1 MPDAIQQNRT
11 RGMGEIVE
19 VAGKTTELAPFGT
32 TLAELGRER
41 PEIVGLTADMGR
53 YSDILPFRD
62 AHPDRFFNVGMAEQ
76 NLLMV
81 AAGLSKVG
89 KIAYCTTYSV
99 FITRRA
105 YDFVAIAC
113 AHSKANVK
121 IFAGMPGLV
130 NGYGATHQAT
140 EDLNMMRGIADLT
153 IIDPCDATELKQ
165 VVRAVAD
172 IPGTVYVRNLR
183 GKVPV
188 ELGPNYR
195 FALGKG
201 RVLRAGDGRIGII
214 STGYMSARA
223 LDACRNT
230 AEEGHDPSVLHI
242 GTIKPFDT
250 DAVLA
255 FAREHERLIVAENHK
270 TTGGLT
276 TLVIEA
282 LYAAALHR
290 PMTRISLADSFFEC
304 GSQEYLEA
312 KYGVDLPAFEAAIRQ
327 DTHRSGSKP

>member
-1 MPDAIQQNRT
+1 MADSQTIGNRT
-11 RGMGEIVE
+11 RGMGEIVD
-19 VAGKTTELAPFGT
+19 VAGKVTETAPFGN
-32 TLAELGRER
+32 TLAEMAKTR

-62 AHPDRFFNVGMAEQ
+62 AHPERFFNVGMAEQ
-76 NLLMV
+76 NLIMV
-81 AAGLSKVG
+81 AAGLAKAG

-113 AHSKANVK
+113 AHSMANVK

-140 EDLNMMRGIADLT
+140 EDINMMRGIADLT
-153 IIDPCDATELKQ
+153 IIDPCDATEFKQ

-188 ELGPNYR
+188 ELPEDYR
-195 FALGKG
+195 FEVGKAK
-201 RVLRAGDGRIGII
+201 VLREGDGEIGII
-214 STGYMSARA
+214 STGYMSARG
-223 LDACRNT
+223 LDAAKMAEGDGRNV
-230 AEEGHDPSVLHI
+230 GVLHV

-250 DAVLA
+250 AGVIE
-255 FAREHERLIVAENHK
+255 FAKRHKRLIVTENHK
-270 TTGGLT
+270 TTGGLA

-282 LYAAALHR
+282 LYEAGIQKPLVK
-290 PMTRISLADSFFEC
+290 IGLADSFFEC
-304 GSQEYLEA
+304 GSQEYLES
-312 KYGVDLPAFEAAIRQ
+312 KYAVDIPRFMTAIR
-327 DTHRSGSKP
+327 DGV

>member
-1 MPDAIQQNRT
+1 MADAAPLSPGRT
-11 RGMGEIVE
+11 RGMGELID
-19 VAGKTTELAPFGT
+19 VAGKTTEIAPFGH
-32 TLAELGRER
+32 TLAALARER
-41 PEIVGLTADMGR
+41 PEIVGLTADMGK

-62 AHPDRFFNVGMAEQ
+62 AHPTRFFNVGMAEQ
-76 NLLMV
+76 DLIMI

-99 FITRRA
+99 FISRRA
-105 YDFVAIAC
+105 YDFVAIAA
-113 AHSKANVK
+113 AHSMANVK

-153 IIDPCDATELKQ
+153 VIDPMDATELQQ

-188 ELGPNYR
+188 ELGDDYR
-195 FALGKG
+195 FELGKAKIIQEG
-201 RVLRAGDGRIGII
+201 VDVGII
-214 STGYMSARA
+214 ATGYMSARA
-223 LDACRNT
+223 RDAARAAVGQGVN
-230 AEEGHDPSVLHI
+230 AGVLHV

-250 DAVLA
+250 AGVIA
-255 FAREHERLIVAENHK
+255 FAQRYDRLIIAENHK
-270 TTGGLT
+270 TTGGLA

-282 LYAAALHR
+282 LYEAGIMK
-290 PMTRISLADSFFEC
+290 PVIKIGLADSFFEC

-312 KYGVDLPAFEAAIRQ
+312 KYGVDLPRFVRAIV
-327 DTHRSGSKP
+327 DNT

>member
-1 MPDAIQQNRT
+1 MADTPATTASVSGRT
-11 RGMGEIVE
+11 RGMGELIDI
-19 VAGKTTELAPFGT
+19 AGKVTEIAPFGH
-32 TLAELGRER
+32 TLAALASER

-62 AHPDRFFNVGMAEQ
+62 AHPTRFFNVGMAEQ
-76 NLLMV
+76 NLIMT
-81 AAGLSKVG
+81 AAGLAKTG

-105 YDFVAIAC
+105 YDFVALAC
-113 AHSKANVK
+113 AHSMANVK

-188 ELGPNYR
+188 ELGPDYV
-195 FALGKG
+195 FEVGKAK
-201 RVLRAGDGRIGII
+201 VLRPGREVGII
-214 STGYMSARA
+214 SAGYMTARA
-223 LDACRNT
+223 LDAAKAAKDRGVD
-230 AEEGHDPSVLHI
+230 AGVLHV
-242 GTIKPFDT
+242 GTIKPFD
-250 DAVLA
+250 AKSVIE
-255 FAREHERLIVAENHK
+255 FAKRFDRVIVAENHK
-270 TTGGLT
+270 TSGGLAS
-276 TLVIEA
+276 LVVEA
-282 LYAAALHR
+282 LYDAGIVK
-290 PMTRISLADSFFEC
+290 PMIKIGLVDSFFEC

-312 KYGVDLPAFEAAIRQ
+312 KYGVDTPRFLRAIVDGQ
-327 DTHRSGSKP
+327 

>member
-1 MPDAIQQNRT
+1 MAESRTLPGRT
-11 RGMGEIVE
+11 RGMGELIDI
-19 VAGKTTELAPFGT
+19 AGKVTEIAPFGN
-32 TLAELGRER
+32 TLAELARER

-62 AHPDRFFNVGMAEQ
+62 AHPTRFFNVGMAEQ
-76 NLLMV
+76 NLIMT
-81 AAGLSKVG
+81 AAGLAKTG

-105 YDFVAIAC
+105 YDFVALAC
-113 AHSKANVK
+113 AHSMANVK

-188 ELGPNYR
+188 ELGPDYV
-195 FALGKG
+195 FEVGKAK
-201 RVLRAGDGRIGII
+201 VLRPGRDVGMI
-214 STGYMSARA
+214 STGYMTARA
-223 LDACRNT
+223 LDA
-230 AEEGHDPSVLHI
+230 AKAAQEKGVDAGVLHV
-242 GTIKPFDT
+242 GTIKPFDAKT
-250 DAVLA
+250 VIE
-255 FAREHERLIVAENHK
+255 FAQRFDRVIVAENHK
-270 TTGGLT
+270 TSGGLAS
-276 TLVIEA
+276 LVVEA
-282 LYAAALHR
+282 LYEAGIVK
-290 PMTRISLADSFFEC
+290 PMIKIGLADSFFEC

-312 KYGVDLPAFEAAIRQ
+312 KYGVDLPRFVRAIV
-327 DTHRSGSKP
+327 DGE

>member
-1 MPDAIQQNRT
+1 MAEAETIGNRT
-11 RGMGEIVE
+11 RGMGEIID
-19 VAGKTTELAPFGT
+19 VAGKVTEIAPFGH
-32 TLAELGRER
+32 TLAALASER
-41 PEIVGLTADMGR
+41 LDIVGLTADMGR

-62 AHPDRFFNVGMAEQ
+62 AHPDRFFNVGVAEQ
-76 NLLMV
+76 NLIMM
-81 AAGLSKVG
+81 AAGLAKTG

-99 FITRRA
+99 FISRRA

-113 AHSKANVK
+113 AHSMANVK

-153 IIDPCDATELKQ
+153 VIDPCDATELKQ

-188 ELGPNYR
+188 ELGPDYR
-195 FALGKG
+195 FEVGKAK
-201 RVLRAGDGRIGII
+201 VLRPGRDVGII
-214 STGYMSARA
+214 STGYMTARA
-223 LDACRNT
+223 LDA
-230 AEEGHDPSVLHI
+230 AKAVQGEGIDAGVLHV

-250 DAVLA
+250 KGVLE
-255 FAREHERLIVAENHK
+255 FASRFDRLIVAENHK
-270 TTGGLT
+270 TTGGLA
-276 TLVIEA
+276 TLVVEA
-282 LYAAALHR
+282 LYEAGMVK
-290 PMTRISLADSFFEC
+290 PIIKIGLADSFFEC

-312 KYGVDLPAFEAAIRQ
+312 KYGVDLPRFIRAIVEA
-327 DTHRSGSKP
+327 K

>member
-1 MPDAIQQNRT
+1 MVDAQVTGRT
-11 RGMGEIVE
+11 RGMGEIID
-19 VAGKTTELAPFGT
+19 VAGKTTELAPFGR
-32 TLAELGRER
+32 TLAELASER

-62 AHPDRFFNVGMAEQ
+62 AHPERFFNVGMAEQ
-76 NLLMV
+76 NLIMI
-81 AAGLSKVG
+81 AAGMAKTG

-105 YDFVAIAC
+105 YDFVALAC
-113 AHSKANVK
+113 AHSTANVK

-165 VVRAVAD
+165 VVRACAD

-188 ELGPNYR
+188 ELGPDYR
-195 FALGKG
+195 FEVGKAK
-201 RVLRAGDGRIGII
+201 VLRAGSGVGII
-214 STGYMSARA
+214 ATGYMSARA
-223 LDACRNT
+223 LDAARI
-230 AEEGHDPSVLHI
+230 AQEQGKDAGVLHVP
-242 GTIKPFDT
+242 TIKPFDRKS
-250 DAVLA
+250 VLE
-255 FAREHERLIVAENHK
+255 FAGRFDRLIVAENHK

-276 TLVIEA
+276 SLVVETLYDGGVVK
-282 LYAAALHR
+282 
-290 PMTRISLADSFFEC
+290 PMIKIGLADSFFEC

-312 KYGVDLPAFEAAIRQ
+312 KYGVDTPRFVRAIVE
-327 DTHRSGSKP
+327 GK

>member
-1 MPDAIQQNRT
+1 MAEAATLSAGRT
-11 RGMGEIVE
+11 RGMGELID
-19 VAGKTTELAPFGT
+19 VAGKTTELAPFGH
-32 TLAELGRER
+32 TLAALGRER

-62 AHPDRFFNVGMAEQ
+62 AHPTRFFNVGMAEQ
-76 NLLMV
+76 DLIMI

-99 FITRRA
+99 FISRRA
-105 YDFVAIAC
+105 YDFVAIAA
-113 AHSKANVK
+113 AHSMANVK

-153 IIDPCDATELKQ
+153 VIDPMDATELKQ

-188 ELGPNYR
+188 ELGDDYR
-195 FALGKG
+195 FELGKAKVVHEG
-201 RVLRAGDGRIGII
+201 ADVGII
-214 STGYMSARA
+214 ATGYMSARA
-223 LDACRNT
+223 RDAARI
-230 AEEGHDPSVLHI
+230 AAGQGVGAGVLHV
-242 GTIKPFDT
+242 GTIKPFDK
-250 DAVLA
+250 AGVIA
-255 FAREHERLIVAENHK
+255 FAQRYDRLIVAENHK
-270 TTGGLT
+270 TTGGLA

-282 LYAAALHR
+282 LYEAGIMK
-290 PMTRISLADSFFEC
+290 PVIKIGLADSFFEC

-312 KYGVDLPAFEAAIRQ
+312 KYGVDLPRFVRAIVENN
-327 DTHRSGSKP
+327 

>member
-1 MPDAIQQNRT
+1 MAEAMLSGRT

-19 VAGKTTELAPFGT
+19 VEGKTTIAAPFGN
-32 TLAELGRER
+32 TLAQLARER

-62 AHPDRFFNVGMAEQ
+62 AHPERFFNVGMAEQ
-76 NLLMV
+76 NLIMV
-81 AAGLSKVG
+81 AAGMAKAG

-113 AHSKANVK
+113 AHSMANVK

-153 IIDPCDATELKQ
+153 IIDPCDATEFRQ
-165 VVRAVAD
+165 VVTAVAD
-172 IPGTVYVRNLR
+172 IPGTVYVRNMR

-188 ELGPNYR
+188 ELPETYR
-195 FALGKG
+195 FIAGKAQVIHEAPG
-201 RVLRAGDGRIGII
+201 AKVGIVA
-214 STGYMSARA
+214 TGYMSARA
-223 LDACRNT
+223 MEAAR
-230 AEEGHDPSVLHI
+230 AAAGEGTGASVLHV

-250 DAVLA
+250 EGVLE
-255 FAREHERLIVAENHK
+255 FARRFDRLIVAENHK
-270 TTGGLT
+270 TSGGLIS
-276 TLVIEA
+276 LVVEA
-282 LYAAALHR
+282 LYDAGIVK
-290 PMTRISLADSFFEC
+290 PMIKIGLADSFFEC

-312 KYGVDLPAFEAAIRQ
+312 KYQVDLPRIIRAIME
-327 DTHRSGSKP
+327 GK

>member
-1 MPDAIQQNRT
+1 MPESKTLGDRT

-19 VAGKTTELAPFGT
+19 VAGKATELAPFGN
-32 TLAELGRER
+32 TLAEMASSR

-76 NLLMV
+76 NLIMI

-113 AHSKANVK
+113 AHSRANVK

-188 ELGPNYR
+188 ELPADYR
-195 FALGKG
+195 FEVGKAK
-201 RVLRAGDGRIGII
+201 VLREGDGETGII
-214 STGYMSARA
+214 ATGYMSARA
-223 LDACRNT
+223 LDAARIV
-230 AEEGHDPSVLHI
+230 AGEGRDVGVLHV
-242 GTIKPFDT
+242 GTIKPFDS
-250 DAVLA
+250 AGVLE
-255 FAREHERLIVAENHK
+255 FARRHKRLIVAENHK
-270 TTGGLT
+270 TTGGLG

-282 LYAAALHR
+282 LYDAGICKPLS
-290 PMTRISLADSFFEC
+290 RIGLADGFFEC

-312 KYGVDLPAFEAAIRQ
+312 KYQVDLPRFLEVIR
-327 DTHRSGSKP
+327 GG